1 MNQPACPNTVLCR
14 CRNTKD
20 MRTMRVRCWVQKKK
34 MSSLLILTKMLRPQR
49 RWTARVR
56 AECSFWI

>member
-1 MNQPACPNTVLCR
+1 
-14 CRNTKD
+14 
-20 MRTMRVRCWVQKKK
+20 MRTMRVGCWVQKNNEFP
-34 MSSLLILTKMLRPQR
+34 LILTKMLRPQR